1 MKKKILLILLT
12 LLIITGCTNKGPINN
27 GNGGNINENDKL
39 IINDYDLTLNENGTF
54 DIISFKYPHM
64 ASISSLITSEMIV
77 YYKKASLEP
86 LIRVLMGKME
96 HVSMEDAMKGLTK
109 KETKTI
115 NGIDWEVYIDKD
127 NHNNYAYKKDYDV
140 FVIGFIYEDDYSKF
154 EEEFMK
160 TVWLNK

>member
-1 MKKKILLILLT
+1 MKKKLFLILIILLL
-12 LLIITGCTNKGPINN
+12 ITGCNNQPINN
-27 GNGGNINENDKL
+27 GNKGNVNENDKL

-96 HVSMEDAMKGLTK
+96 HVSIKDAMKGFTK

-115 NGIDWEVYIDKD
+115 NGIDWEVYTKD
-127 NHNNYAYKKDYDV
+127 NNNSYVIKVDYDV
-140 FVIGFIYEDDYSKF
+140 FVISVVYEDDYNKF

-160 TVWLNK
+160 TVRLNK

>member
-1 MKKKILLILLT
+1 MKKTLFLILIILLL
-12 LLIITGCTNKGPINN
+12 ITGCNNQPINN
-27 GNGGNINENDKL
+27 GNKGNINENDKL

-54 DIISFKYPHM
+54 DTISFKYPHM

-96 HVSMEDAMKGLTK
+96 HVSIEDAMKGLTK

-115 NGIDWEVYIDKD
+115 NGIDWEVYLDKD

-140 FVIGFIYEDDYSKF
+140 FVIGFMYEDDYSKF

-160 TVWLNK
+160 TVRFNK